1 MHQPA
6 PDLTPLRASD
16 PRVIPP
22 FTVHGRLGAG
32 GMGVVYGATGPD
44 GRWAA
49 IKVVRDEFAG
59 EPEFRARFAAEV
71 ELMLRVRALC
81 VAPVLAHDARAEH
94 PWYATAYLPGP
105 TLARRVRVGGPLPA
119 GQARVVAAGI
129 AEAVAAIHA
138 AGVVHR
144 DLKPANVI
152 LAPDGPKVLD
162 FGIARAADLTSHTRT
177 GGLIGSPAWM
187 SPERYRGDSG
197 PEADVFAWGA
207 VTAYTA
213 TGRSPFGEGGAETL
227 MYRILHEE
235 PDLTGLPEE
244 LVDPVHR
251 ALAKDPGHR
260 PRAAELVHAVAG
272 APGEQDDTTIV
283 TGLIRAHWD
292 QGDTAPDGRSPRASA
307 APGATPAPE
316 HGPPVPGGPPPHGT
330 VPPHGPVPP
339 GVPRPGAAPPL
350 RRRRR
355 RMWPLALGAGALAVT
370 LVGGIGLAD
379 YVLRLSDEGQGTDG
393 GGLEEG
399 AVDQAVPTAEP
410 STLDGMVTGSGS
422 TFLSASIDVWAQSY
436 LSRQPGVQVSYNPV
450 GSGDGAAEFVAGE
463 TDFGSS
469 ETPLTAEQ
477 REDAEQARGC
487 PVVQFPVVTG
497 AVAVV
502 HNLGEGVRPMLDR
515 NSLAALYQG
524 EVTDVVSLF
533 GAGYGLENVDLV
545 PVRHDDGASTA
556 RVFEEY
562 LAGAPGWSGTWADS
576 VRVGSGDEGVHE
588 IVSGTPG
595 AIGFVNASYAERH
608 GLPVASLEGEGIEDI
623 ELNAES
629 TRAAAEQIDL
639 SGDDFSLT
647 GRVTG
652 QGYPIMRVNHVFAYE
667 CGYEGGTAD
676 AMRDFWVYALGEEG
690 ATLAAEADYTPLPPA
705 VAERVT
711 AERVALIG
719 SS

>member
-1 MHQPA
+1 MHHPA
-6 PDLTPLRASD
+6 PDLTPLRESD

-49 IKVVRDEFAG
+49 IKVVRDEYAG

-227 MYRILHEE
+227 MYRILNEE
-235 PDLTGLPEE
+235 PDLAGLPGE
-244 LVDPVHR
+244 LADPVR
-251 ALAKDPGHR
+251 LALSKDPAER

-272 APGEQDDTTIV
+272 TSGEVDDTTVV

-292 QGDTAPDGRSPRASA
+292 QGDTAPGGPPTGAPAGA
-307 APGATPAPE
+307 APASPAG
-316 HGPPVPGGPPPHGT
+316 HGPPPGGAAGGWGPPPA
-330 VPPHGPVPP
+330 VPPAP
-339 GVPRPGAAPPL
+339 GT
-350 RRRRR
+350 RRKRRV
-355 RMWPLALGAGALAVT
+355 WPLALGAGAVAVT
-370 LVGGIGLAD
+370 LVGGVGLAAS
-379 YVLRLSDEGQGTDG
+379 LLDG
-393 GGLEEG
+393 GGEPGGGGPDEG
-399 AVDQAVPTAEP
+399 FADPPVPSAADP
-410 STLDGMVTGSGS
+410 STLSGVLTGSGS
-422 TFLSASIDVWAQSY
+422 TFLGAPVDAWAQGY
-436 LSRQPGVQVSYNPV
+436 LEMQPGVEVSYDPN
-450 GSGDGAAEFVAGE
+450 GSGAGVDEFIAGG

-469 ETPLTAEQ
+469 EAPLTEEQ
-477 REDAEQARGC
+477 REEAEAARGC

-502 HNLGEGVRPMLDR
+502 HNLGEDVRPMLDR
-515 NSLAALYQG
+515 ESLAAVYQG
-524 EVTDVVSLF
+524 EVTDVHGLF
-533 GAGYGLENVDLV
+533 GPGYGLENVDLV
-545 PVRHDDGASTA
+545 PVRHDEEASTA
-556 RVFEEY
+556 RVFEDY
-562 LAGAPGWSGTWADS
+562 LAGAPAWSGSWADS
-576 VRVGSGDEGVHE
+576 VRVGSGDEGVHG
-588 IVSGTPG
+588 IVSATPG
-595 AIGFVNASYAERH
+595 AIGFVNASYAELH
-608 GLPVASLEGEGIEDI
+608 GLPAASLTGEGTEDI
-623 ELNAES
+623 ELNEET

-652 QGYPIMRVNHVFAYE
+652 GAYPIMRVNHVFAYE
-667 CGYEGGTAD
+667 CGYESGTA
-676 AMRDFWVYALGEEG
+676 AALRDFWTYALGEEG
-690 ATLAAEADYTPLPPA
+690 AALAAGVGYTPLPPA
-705 VAERVT
+705 VADGV
-711 AERVALIG
+711 AERIALIG
-719 SS
+719 T

>member
-1 MHQPA
+1 MHHPA

-16 PRVIPP
+16 PRTIPP
-22 FTVHGRLGAG
+22 FTVHGRLGTG

-49 IKVVRDEFAG
+49 IKVVREEFSE

-105 TLARRVRVGGPLPA
+105 TLARRVLVGGPLPA

-235 PDLTGLPEE
+235 PDLAGLPEE
-244 LVDPVHR
+244 LADPVRR
-251 ALAKDPGHR
+251 ALAKDPERR

-272 APGEQDDTTIV
+272 APREQDDTTIV

-292 QGDTAPDGRSPRASA
+292 QGDTAPGGSPTGVPA
-307 APGATPAPE
+307 APDPAPVPV
-316 HGPPVPGGPPPHGT
+316 GP
-330 VPPHGPVPP
+330 PPHGPVPP
-339 GVPRPGAAPPL
+339 GNPRPGAAPPL

-355 RMWPLALGAGALAVT
+355 RVWPLALGAGALAVT
-370 LVGGIGLAD
+370 LIGGVGVAAVVLDGLGIRGAD
-379 YVLRLSDEGQGTDG
+379 GGTDG
-393 GGLEEG
+393 L
-399 AVDQAVPTAEP
+399 AVDP
-410 STLDGMVTGSGS
+410 STPPSEAATMLTGRLTGSGS
-422 TFLSASIDVWAQSY
+422 TFLSAPIDTWSQGY
-436 LSRQPGVQVSYNPV
+436 LDRQPGVEISYNPV
-450 GSGDGAAEFVAGE
+450 GSGAGAAGFVAGE

-469 ETPLTAEQ
+469 EAPLTAEQ
-477 REDAEQARGC
+477 REEAERTRGC
-487 PVVQFPVVTG
+487 SVVQFPVVTG

-515 NSLAALYQG
+515 VSLAALYQG
-524 EVTDVVSLF
+524 EITDVVSLF
-533 GAGYGLENVDLV
+533 GPGYDLENVDLV

-556 RVFEEY
+556 RVFEDY
-562 LAGAPGWSGTWADS
+562 LAAAPGWSGTWADS

-588 IVSGTPG
+588 IVSATPG
-595 AIGFVNASYAERH
+595 AIGFVNASYAERN
-608 GLPVASLEGEGIEDI
+608 GLQVASLMGEGTEDI

-629 TRAAAEQIDL
+629 ARSAAEQIDL

-676 AMRDFWVYALGEEG
+676 IMRDFWTYALGEEG
-690 ATLAAEADYTPLPPA
+690 ATLAAEAGYTPLPPS
-705 VAERVT
+705 VAEGVT